1 MGYTTI
7 NTGTVIAT
15 SWGNEVRD
23 QLVTPFLTS
32 ATRDSTI
39 TLGNRQNGQV
49 VALTNADANH
59 GLTVWNGTS
68 WTRPWNMPWGLLV
81 AGTATANTNIT
92 STTSN
97 DVSGI
102 TTNTSYISTRYYQA
116 HINIPLIQFGG
127 GAAAVTT
134 EFWLTNGAGV
144 IIATLPRV
152 AVAAADNL
160 LYSTSVLFT
169 TSTVGQVV
177 KLKYRQSG
185 ANAVAMQAASCDNAS
200 LVIMDVGPSGAPA

>member
-7 NTGTVIAT
+7 TTGTVIAT

-23 QLVTPFLTS
+23 QLVTPFATS
-32 ATRDSTI
+32 ATRDATI
-39 TLGNRQNGQV
+39 LLADRENGQV
-49 VALTNADANH
+49 AALTGADVNH

-92 STTSN
+92 STTSG
-97 DVSGI
+97 DVTGI
-102 TTNTSYISTRYYQA
+102 TTTASYISTRYYQA
-116 HINIPLIQFGG
+116 HINIPLLQFAGT
-127 GAAAVTT
+127 AVTT
-134 EFWLTNGAGV
+134 EFFLTNGAGV
-144 IIATLPRV
+144 IIATLPRI
-152 AVAAADNL
+152 AIAASDNL
-160 LYSTSVLFT
+160 VYSTSVLFT

-185 ANAVAMQAASCDNAS
+185 ANGVAMQAASCDNAS
-200 LVIMDVGPSGAPA
+200 LVIMDIGPSGAPA

>member
-7 NTGTVIAT
+7 TTGTVIAS

-23 QLVTPFLTS
+23 QLVTPFPTS
-32 ATRDSTI
+32 ATRDATI
-39 TLGNRQNGQV
+39 LLADRENGQV
-49 VALTNADANH
+49 AALTAADVNH

-81 AGTATANTNIT
+81 AGTATSNTNIT
-92 STTSN
+92 STTSG

-102 TTNTSYISTRYYQA
+102 TTSASYISTRYYQA
-116 HINIPLIQFGG
+116 QVNIPLLQFGG
-127 GAAAVTT
+127 TGVTT
-134 EFWLTNGAGV
+134 EFWLTKGDGT
-144 IIATLPRV
+144 IIATLPRIS
-152 AVAAADNL
+152 VAATDSL
-160 LYSTSVLFT
+160 VYSTSVIFT

-185 ANAVAMQAASCDNAS
+185 TNSVAMQAASCDNAS
-200 LVIMDVGPSGAPA
+200 LVIMDIGPSGAPA